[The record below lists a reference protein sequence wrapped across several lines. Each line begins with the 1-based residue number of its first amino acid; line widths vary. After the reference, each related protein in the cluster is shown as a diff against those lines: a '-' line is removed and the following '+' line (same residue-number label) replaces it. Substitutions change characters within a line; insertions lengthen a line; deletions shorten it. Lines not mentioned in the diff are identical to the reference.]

1 MNITNKI
8 KSEIIDLLTTN
19 KILGDEYVENIYF
32 SYKKQDKFILPNS
45 IVELENHV
53 SNCSLCELGKLKKNL
68 LFSKGNISSRLY
80 IIGLNYN
87 YADEKKFELLRKMVE
102 NVVDVNIN
110 NTYIT
115 NILKCNATKSNNNYN
130 NEVELCINYL
140 EKQITIGTPDI
151 IITIGDAFE
160 YMIKSKDKVSD
171 VSGKLFSYN
180 GTDLIPL
187 MDPEFIYKNPSYK
200 EKMYQDLKKI
210 KIRMDEK

>member
-1 MNITNKI
+1 MNITKET
-8 KSEIIDLLTTN
+8 KSEIIDILTRN

-32 SYKKQDKFILPNS
+32 SYKKQERFILPDS
-45 IVELENHV
+45 IAELENHV
-53 SNCSLCELGKLKKNL
+53 SNCSLCELGKLKKKS
-68 LFSKGNISSRLY
+68 LFAKGNIFARLY

-87 YADEKKFELLRKMVE
+87 YADDTKFELIKKMVE
-102 NVVDVNIN
+102 NVMNVNID

-115 NILKCNATKSNNNYN
+115 NILKCNAMKLDSNYIK
-130 NEVELCINYL
+130 ESELCINYL
-140 EKQITIGTPDI
+140 EKQIKIGAPDI
-151 IITIGDAFE
+151 IITIGEAFE
-160 YMIKSKDKVSD
+160 YMIKSKDKLSD

>member
-1 MNITNKI
+1 MNITNKM
-8 KSEIIDLLTTN
+8 KSEIIDILTTN
-19 KILGDEYVENIYF
+19 KILGNEYVENIYF
-32 SYKKQDKFILPNS
+32 SYKKQENFILPNS
-45 IVELENHV
+45 IVALENYV
-53 SNCSLCELGKLKKNL
+53 SNCSLCELGKLKKNS
-68 LFSKGNISSRLY
+68 LFAKGNIFSRFY

-87 YADEKKFELLRKMVE
+87 YTDDKKFELLKNMVE
-102 NVVDVNIN
+102 NVIDVNIN

-115 NILKCNATKSNNNYN
+115 NILKCNAIKSNNNYN
-130 NEVELCINYL
+130 KEAELCVNYL
-140 EKQITIGTPDI
+140 EKQITIGAPEI
-151 IITIGDAFE
+151 IITIGDAFDH
-160 YMIKSKDKVSD
+160 MIKSKDKVTD